1 MRKVMNGLDNSF
13 DTWQRNLVSGP
24 KSETALCQKE
34 AEGDGRNTGLQDK
47 TPPVIFYSSII
58 YVIG

>member
-1 MRKVMNGLDNSF
+1 MRKIMNGLDNSF

-34 AEGDGRNTGLQDK
+34 AEGDGRNTGL
-47 TPPVIFYSSII
+47 
-58 YVIG
+58 